1 MYLSHVGELFTVKE
15 MLEEILMSFLSVL
28 TVTDFYCI
36 MDRSTFE
43 WRNIDIQGDSKI
55 ILSRMFLHSR
65 TIVKG

>member
-36 MDRSTFE
+36 MDKSTFE
-43 WRNIDIQGDSKI
+43 WRNTV
-55 ILSRMFLHSR
+55 SRHS
-65 TIVKG
+65 G